1 MPGHDIIVIGAS
13 AGGVEALQELARG
26 LPSNLP
32 AAVFIV
38 LHIPPGGP
46 SLLPRILNKSG
57 PLRARHAINGEA
69 IERGRIYVAPP
80 DHHLLVVRDR
90 VRVVRGPKENRAR
103 PAADPLFRSAAHA
116 YGTRVVGVVL
126 SGSLDDGTAGLA
138 AIKRRGGLT
147 VAQDPEEALYPGMPR
162 SARENVALDHCLP
175 VAGIA
180 PLLGQ
185 LATVPAKDDAVY
197 PMPEILK
204 IENRIAR
211 LEESEMEEVEKI
223 GELSAFTCPDCQGAL
238 WELRDGD
245 LLRFRCHV
253 GHAFSAESL
262 MADQSE
268 ELENAL
274 WAALRSLEEN
284 AALARRMA
292 ARAGERNH
300 TVSVTQFEANARRVE
315 QHAAVIR
322 QVLHNSEKPPADD

>member
-1 MPGHDIIVIGAS
+1 M
-13 AGGVEALQELARG
+13 QELARG

-38 LHIPPGGP
+38 LHVPSAGP

-80 DHHLLVVRDR
+80 DHHMLVERER

-103 PAADPLFRSAAHA
+103 PAADPLFRSAAYS

-126 SGSLDDGTAGLA
+126 SGALDDGTAGLA

-147 VAQDPEEALYPGMPR
+147 VAQDPDEALYPGMPR
-162 SARENVALDHCLP
+162 SAVENVALDHCLP
-175 VAGIA
+175 VADIA

-185 LATVPAKDDAVY
+185 LATVQAKDDAVY
-197 PMPEILK
+197 PLPEILK
-204 IENRIAR
+204 VENTIAR
-211 LEESEMEEVEKI
+211 LEESEMEDVEKI
-223 GELSAFTCPDCQGAL
+223 GELSAFTCPDCRGAL
-238 WELRDGD
+238 WELSDGD

-253 GHAFSAESL
+253 GHAYSAESL

-300 TVSVTQFEANARRVE
+300 NVSVMQFEENARKVE

-322 QVLHNSEKPPADD
+322 QVLHNSEKAPVDD